1 MDQQTL
7 LILLTIFVAVAA
19 VALLLQLGT
28 LLALFLT
35 VRKLQTQIMGIWPE
49 IQSIIGI
56 TRRTAE
62 KVEIHVN
69 KIGAASTSILETTK
83 QQVGKIDELLNDATT
98 RARVQLE
105 RAEMVLDDTM
115 GRAQETVSIVQRT
128 VLRPI
133 RELHGVL
140 TGLKTTLAY
149 LGRNGRP
156 TVDHATSDEE
166 MFI

>member
-28 LLALFLT
+28 LLAMFLT
-35 VRKLQTQIMGIWPE
+35 VRKLQTQIMEVWPE
-49 IQSIIGI
+49 VQAIIGVS
-56 TRRTAE
+56 RRTVE
-62 KVEIHVN
+62 KVEVHIN
-69 KIGAASTSILETTK
+69 KIGVTSTAILDVTK
-83 QQVGKIDELLNDATT
+83 QQVIKIDELLSDATT
-98 RARVQLE
+98 RAKVQME

-128 VLRPI
+128 VLRPV

-140 TGLKTTLAY
+140 AGLRTTIHY

>member
-7 LILLTIFVAVAA
+7 LILLVIFAA
-19 VALLLQLGT
+19 IAALALLLQLGT
-28 LLALFLT
+28 ILALFLT
-35 VRKLQTQIMGIWPE
+35 VRKLQAQIMGIWPE
-49 IQSIIGI
+49 VQAIISIS
-56 TRRTAE
+56 RRTVE

-69 KIGAASTSILETTK
+69 KIGAASTSILEVTR
-83 QQVGKIDELLNDATT
+83 QQVLKIDELLNDAAT

-156 TVDHATSDEE
+156 TVDHVTSDEE